1 VLSLGC
7 VTSIFHKDGPIL
19 MIDAASPKIILSTS
33 FTLLFDINIS
43 QEMIIL
49 EVEFLNKDS
58 QA

>member
-1 VLSLGC
+1 
-7 VTSIFHKDGPIL
+7 